1 MKFFLAFSLVL
12 SLIISVGL
20 YASDQENL
28 KLQVEMMKKK
38 IKQLEDE
45 KNKSNSSSSSGGLKV
60 KDYGNSSMGQTN
72 TSSSTNSNQQISPE
86 QMKKLQDAM
95 KNGKKYLEERN
106 EFLQELENEE

>member
-1 MKFFLAFSLVL
+1 MKFFLAFSLVS

-45 KNKSNSSSSSGGLKV
+45 KKKSNSSSSGGLKV

-72 TSSSTNSNQQISPE
+72 TTSSTNSNQQISPE